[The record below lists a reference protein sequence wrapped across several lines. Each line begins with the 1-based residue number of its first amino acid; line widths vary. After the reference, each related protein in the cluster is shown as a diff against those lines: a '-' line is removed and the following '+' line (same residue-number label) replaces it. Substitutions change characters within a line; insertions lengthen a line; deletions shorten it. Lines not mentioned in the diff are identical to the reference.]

1 MLMKPRS
8 KAKIKQSSKG
18 ASKSKRENALA
29 QKWVVVSVDG
39 KVAGISTD
47 YKVLSRVTEYLAE
60 QGILYGEIVAKTV
73 GFDYVWELRGR
84 LCWEDLYIIGS
95 KFQKKVWR
103 TLYDLTHDE
112 NGLMGVPRLYS
123 YSDIA
128 QMCDNLPG
136 VRSVA
141 HAIGLNPISVIIP
154 CHLVIPKESKEKI
167 EEIQKNAEVTLFKGD
182 GICFTNSIDFGEY
195 ALGKDLK
202 SMIIAQ
208 ELE

>member
-1 MLMKPRS
+1 MLMKPKS
-8 KAKIKQSSKG
+8 KAKNRLPSKV
-18 ASKSKRENALA
+18 ASKSKRESALD

-39 KVAGISTD
+39 KIAGISTD
-47 YKVLSRVTEYLAE
+47 YKVLSRVTEHLAE
-60 QGILYGEIVAKTV
+60 QGVLYGEIVAKTV
-73 GFDYVWELRGR
+73 DFDYVWELRGR
-84 LCWEDLYIIGS
+84 LSWDDLYIIGS
-95 KFQKKVWR
+95 RFQKKVWR

-112 NGLMGVPRLYS
+112 SGFSGVKELYS

-167 EEIQKNAEVTLFKGD
+167 EEIQKNSEVTLFKGD

-195 ALGKDLK
+195 ALGKALK

-208 ELE
+208 ELD

>member
-1 MLMKPRS
+1 MKPKS
-8 KAKIKQSSKG
+8 KAKNRLPSKV
-18 ASKSKRENALA
+18 ASKSKRESALD

-39 KVAGISTD
+39 KIAGISTD
-47 YKVLSRVTEYLAE
+47 YKVLSRVTEHLAE
-60 QGILYGEIVAKTV
+60 QGVLYGEIVAKTV
-73 GFDYVWELRGR
+73 DFDYVWELRGR
-84 LCWEDLYIIGS
+84 LSWDDLYIIGS
-95 KFQKKVWR
+95 RFQKKVWR

-112 NGLMGVPRLYS
+112 SGFSGVKELYS

-195 ALGKDLK
+195 ALGKALK

-208 ELE
+208 ELD